1 MKRIL
6 IAGLCAG
13 ALLILAACSSTTRTG
28 HANST
33 PTSAT
38 SGDTS
43 MSAGMSMPGSSAH
56 SMSGATPASG
66 PHNAAD
72 ITFTTDMIPHHG
84 QATQMAD
91 MALAKT
97 SNAGIKQ
104 LATNIKN
111 AQNPE
116 IQLMSGW
123 LTGWGQPVPSTTMGA
138 MGSSMPGMM
147 SDADMTKLD
156 QTTGTAFDRLWVT
169 MMVTHHTGAI
179 AMATTELAS
188 GENADAKKLAQSI
201 ITSQGTEITTMKQL
215 LTTLPS

>member
-13 ALLILAACSSTTRTG
+13 GLLVLAACSSTTGTG
-28 HANST
+28 KASST
-33 PTSAT
+33 PTGAMS
-38 SGDTS
+38 SDTS
-43 MSAGMSMPGSSAH
+43 MSAGMSMPGSNSTN
-56 SMSGATPASG
+56 GATPASG

-72 ITFTTDMIPHHG
+72 VTFASDMIPHHG

-97 SNAGIKQ
+97 SNADIKQ

-116 IQLMSGW
+116 IQMMSGW
-123 LTGWGQPVPSTTMGA
+123 LTGWGQPVPSTSMGA
-138 MGSSMPGMM
+138 MGGTMPGMM
-147 SDADMTKLD
+147 SDADMTQLD
-156 QTTGTAFDRLWVT
+156 KATGAAFDRLWVT
-169 MMVTHHTGAI
+169 MMITHHTGAI
-179 AMATTELAS
+179 AMATTELA
-188 GENADAKKLAQSI
+188 GGQNADAKKLAQSI
-201 ITSQGTEITTMKQL
+201 TASQGTEITTMKQL